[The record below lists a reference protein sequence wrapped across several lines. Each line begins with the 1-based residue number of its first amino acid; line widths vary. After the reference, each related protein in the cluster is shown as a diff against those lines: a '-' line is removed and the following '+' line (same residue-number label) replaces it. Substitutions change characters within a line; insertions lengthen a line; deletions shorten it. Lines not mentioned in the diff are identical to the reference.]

1 MIRKYFL
8 FGIFFASRDGRLVC
22 KNNILNN
29 PRTKQPD
36 GSSAQAF
43 TQGRGWYAVVTDADE
58 ILIFDQLTGEL
69 RQTVAIE

>member
-1 MIRKYFL
+1 VL
-8 FGIFFASRDGRLVC
+8 IFVLVTRLSDQGPTM
-22 KNNILNN
+22 
-29 PRTKQPD
+29 PRSITLPD